1 MLLAR
6 IPSKMKFFL
15 RIVSIRDVFIVLQ
28 IGGFFFFTPDLVLQ
42 RNVRKCSPKYF

>member
-1 MLLAR
+1 MLLVR

-28 IGGFFFFTPDLVLQ
+28 IGGFFFFFTPNLVLQ
-42 RNVRKCSPKYF
+42 RNVRKC